1 MEFLFTNQHTQKKI
15 LKHFYMDKAQSL
27 STPREGQSIDV
38 KRDSFRPQEDDK
50 ETLRPKVLYLSAIGA
65 LMYLANYMR
74 PNIAFAVN
82 LLARCSSTS
91 TRRHWNRI
99 KHILRYFHGTT
110 NLRLFYPNRSN
121 PHLVGYAN
129 AGYISSPH
137 RGRSQT

>member
-1 MEFLFTNQHTQKKI
+1 
-15 LKHFYMDKAQSL
+15 MDKAQSL

-38 KRDSFRPQEDDK
+38 KRDS
-50 ETLRPKVLYLSAIGA
+50 
-65 LMYLANYMR
+65 NYMR

-129 AGYISSPH
+129 AGYLFDPH
-137 RGRSQT
+137 IGQSQK